1 MVIMTQ
7 FIDLVTIQKGFFLS
21 NLVLFVTLGNEIRD
35 MKIEI
40 KDVDFNWGLWHETL
54 IALF

>member
-1 MVIMTQ
+1 MTQ

-21 NLVLFVTLGNEIRD
+21 NLVLFVTLGNEISD

-40 KDVDFNWGLWHETL
+40 QDIPQDLWHETL
-54 IALF
+54 MALV

>member
-1 MVIMTQ
+1 MTQ

-40 KDVDFNWGLWHETL
+40 QDIPSGSLARNLDGIGLSK
-54 IALF
+54 